1 MNKFYNMF
9 KSVAVNKAY
18 AMARTASQD
27 PLQGF
32 RFKVNIE
39 GLTSQMGFQ
48 KVGGLSKEIA
58 VVEYLEAM
66 YDHTHKL
73 PGRET
78 VGEITFERGMYET
91 NEGMKLYEKV
101 ITASEGDY
109 RTTVTISI
117 VDRFGK
123 IRRTFK
129 CAECWFSKY
138 ELADLDATSDDVL
151 IETLTMQFEYFL

>member
-1 MNKFYNMF
+1 
-9 KSVAVNKAY
+9 
-18 AMARTASQD
+18 
-27 PLQGF
+27 
-32 RFKVNIE
+32 
-39 GLTSQMGFQ
+39 
-48 KVGGLSKEIA
+48 
-58 VVEYLEAM
+58 
-66 YDHTHKL
+66 
-73 PGRET
+73 
-78 VGEITFERGMYET
+78 MYET

-123 IRRTFK
+123 VRRTFK